1 LKLYIPKITLIVSE
15 KLFFTVSNGGIEKN
29 MAMIRKIVSGT
40 SEYNF
45 KKVFA
50 VNWAFVIANIQ
61 NDSNF

>member
-1 LKLYIPKITLIVSE
+1 MNCFEEVIV
-15 KLFFTVSNGGIEKN
+15 IEKN

-50 VNWAFVIANIQ
+50 VYWAFVIANIQ

>member
-1 LKLYIPKITLIVSE
+1 MNCFGEVIFYS
-15 KLFFTVSNGGIEKN
+15 FNGGIEKN
-29 MAMIRKIVSGT
+29 MTMIRKIVSGT

-50 VNWAFVIANIQ
+50 VYWAFVIANIQ